1 MAFLYKKNEHKSMYI
16 KKRWKIQGFALI
28 RAILYYFRELFLKF
42 LFKTQDVQDELNEKP
57 YLLTI
62 FQNSKILTYFIVR
75 KISKL
80 N

>member
-1 MAFLYKKNEHKSMYI
+1 MYI
-16 KKRWKIQGFALI
+16 KMHWKIQGFALV

-42 LFKTQDVQDELNEKP
+42 LFKTQDVRDELNEKS

-62 FQNSKILTYFIVR
+62 FQNSKILTYFIVQ

-80 N
+80 NWCKH